1 MSLIKPYLRWIIL
14 GLTLFFITKTVKTNW
29 QTVTSVTLDSQGW
42 TLLSLALIIT
52 LIAHIWSGF
61 VWLLILKGFKQPVS
75 ILWALK
81 IYLITNI
88 AKYLPGNVGHFYGRI
103 SAVSKKGASLAVA
116 SLSVLLEPLLMASAA
131 LLIALSSHFIGVIKT
146 TSNFYVL
153 TLQIFSLLIILLS
166 IHPFFF
172 NKLITFTQKN
182 KRNKNKKNDPLHID
196 KYPSIYLLGEIIFL
210 LLRGLGFI
218 LVLMAFMSISIKQI
232 PVLLSAFSFAWLLGL
247 VIPGAPGGIG
257 VFEATIIALLQQS
270 TIPIGI
276 ILTPIAIFR
285 IISILAE
292 VIAAG
297 LGLLL

>member
-14 GLTLFFITKTVKTNW
+14 GLTLFFITKTVKNHW
-29 QTVTSVTLDSQGW
+29 QTVTSVTLDTPGW
-42 TLLSLALIIT
+42 TLLSLGLIIT
-52 LIAHIWSGF
+52 LIGHIWSGF
-61 VWLLILKGFKQPVS
+61 VWLLILKEFKQPVGN
-75 ILWALK
+75 LWALK

-103 SAVSKKGASLAVA
+103 SAVSKKGGSITVA

-131 LLIALSSHFIGVIKT
+131 LLIALSSHFIGLIKT
-146 TSNFYVL
+146 TSNISIL
-153 TLQIFSLLIILLS
+153 ILQILILLIILLS
-166 IHPFFF
+166 IHPFFL
-172 NKLITFTQKN
+172 NKLITFTQKI
-182 KRNKNKKNDPLHID
+182 KQNKNETNYSLHID
-196 KYPSIYLLGEIIFL
+196 KYPGIYLLGEIIFL

-218 LVLMAFMSISIKQI
+218 LVLMAFISISIKQI
-232 PVLLSAFSFAWLLGL
+232 PVLLSAFSFAWLIGL

-257 VFEATIIALLQQS
+257 VFEATIIALLQHS